1 MIEIRVSTQEE
12 QDAILTAMRE
22 GLGRLLAEQG
32 FRLEIVLVKG
42 GGAGGSVTVE
52 GGGGGAGGAGGYG
65 ETRVGTYPGSG
76 TAGGPGSTAKLDP
89 PATAKPASPR
99 C

>member
-52 GGGGGAGGAGGYG
+52 GGGGGAGGAGVYG
-65 ETRVGTYPGSG
+65 ETRVVTYPGSV
-76 TAGGPGSTAKLDP
+76 TGGGAGSTAKLHP
-89 PATAKPASPR
+89 
-99 C
+99 